1 MKATDLT
8 ITDVAGEL
16 RTRREHVVALIESG
30 ALVAYDA
37 TPPKA
42 KRKSYRITRR
52 DLDQFKAERSARQ
65 HKPSRRR
72 ARPVRDADFVEY
84 F

>member
-1 MKATDLT
+1 MSTTDLT
-8 ITDVAGEL
+8 ITDVAAEL
-16 RTRREHVVALIESG
+16 RTRREHVVALIRSG

-42 KRKSYRITRR
+42 KRKSFRITRES
-52 DLDQFKAERSARQ
+52 LDEFKRERSARQ

-72 ARPVRDADFVEY
+72 KQAVRDADFVEY